1 VLLLTLLTL
10 VTAAALTYTVAGA
23 GAAIAVA
30 AGMAL
35 ESANLTFTDRF
46 GRYLLDPTRGRS
58 SLFQIFYFL
67 KYGVVIAAFAWLAVR
82 VRLGVFPLA
91 AGFTLALVLHIGYY
105 LRTRNPPREEQ
116 NDAG

>member
-1 VLLLTLLTL
+1 VLLLTILTL

-46 GRYLLDPTRGRS
+46 GRYLLDPARGRS
-58 SLFQIFYFL
+58 AWFQIFYFL
-67 KYGVVIAAFAWLAVR
+67 KYAAVIAAFVWLAVR
-82 VRLGVFPLA
+82 LRLGVLPLA
-91 AGFTLALVLHIGYY
+91 TGFTLALVLHIGYY
-105 LRTRNPPREEQ
+105 LRRRYPQREER
-116 NDAG
+116 NDAR